1 MFENLQE
8 KLQRAFKTL
17 RGQATLTEENIDEAL
32 REIRLALLEADVNF
46 KVVKQL
52 IDQIRVKAVGQD
64 VLTALSPGE
73 QVIKI
78 VRDELVEILGRDT
91 ARMKFA
97 SQPPTV
103 ILMAGLQGSG
113 KTTTSGKLANWLKNG
128 GHRPLLVSVDV
139 YRPAAR
145 EQLKVVAQA
154 VKANIYEGEVGEA
167 TPGPRDPRAKEAR
180 REAINTGSDVLIVDT
195 AGRLH
200 IDDQLMDEMQ
210 LLKRLLNPQEILFV
224 ADAMTGQDAVN
235 SADEFHKKLSLT
247 GVVLTKMDG
256 DARGGAALSIRQVTG
271 QPIKFIGVG
280 EKYDALEPFHPD
292 RIVSRILGMGDILSL
307 IERAESQIDK
317 KKAQEMATKALTGDG
332 FSLEDFRDQL
342 RQVKKMGSMKS
353 LLGMLPSIGPFS
365 GLQKA
370 ADNVDEGQINR
381 VEAIINSMTTHE
393 RNHHE
398 VINGSRRKRIARG
411 SGTTVQ
417 EVNNLLRQY
426 AQMKKMFKQ
435 MGKTVA
441 PRTGLFHQLQG
452 QPAHGVAGIDFHHRL
467 EPAIALGCAIDEGV
481 DANRP
486 DIAGALQFRFEQRK
500 DVAIEALEAARNV
513 RRFAEQRG
521 YVRRY
526 AAAVVGRR
534 PVGPELSL
542 AVIDQAGVAAELQV
556 ARPHLQ
562 LDGEIQRALQPG
574 FDDHLSAI
582 LQGTGQPLLLCRQ
595 HL

>member
-8 KLQRAFKTL
+8 KLQRAFKSL
-17 RGQATLTEENIDEAL
+17 RGQARLTEENIDEAL

-52 IDQIRVKAVGQD
+52 IDQIRAKAVGQE

-78 VRDELVEILGRDT
+78 VRDELVEILGKDT
-91 ARMKFA
+91 ARIKFA

-103 ILMAGLQGSG
+103 VLMAGLQGSG
-113 KTTTSGKLANWLKNG
+113 KTTTSGKLANWFKAG

-154 VKANIYEGEVGEA
+154 VKSHIYEGEVGEA
-167 TPGPRDPRAKEAR
+167 NTATVERLVKEAR
-180 REAINTGSDVLIVDT
+180 REAIVSGCDVLIVDT

-210 LLKRLLNPQEILFV
+210 SLKKLLNPSEILFV
-224 ADAMTGQDAVN
+224 ADAMTGQDAVR
-235 SADEFHKKLSLT
+235 SAEEFHKKLSLT

-353 LLGMLPSIGPFS
+353 LMGMLPSIGPFS

-370 ADNVDEGQINR
+370 ADNVDEKQINR
-381 VEAIINSMTTHE
+381 VEAIINSMTSHE

-411 SGTTVQ
+411 SGTSVQ

-435 MGKTVA
+435 MGKPSFA
-441 PRTGLFHQLQG
+441 RRL
-452 QPAHGVAGIDFHHRL
+452 AGMKL
-467 EPAIALGCAIDEGV
+467 
-481 DANRP
+481 
-486 DIAGALQFRFEQRK
+486 
-500 DVAIEALEAARNV
+500 
-513 RRFAEQRG
+513 
-521 YVRRY
+521 
-526 AAAVVGRR
+526 
-534 PVGPELSL
+534 
-542 AVIDQAGVAAELQV
+542 
-556 ARPHLQ
+556 
-562 LDGEIQRALQPG
+562 PG
-574 FDDHLSAI
+574 M
-582 LQGTGQPLLLCRQ
+582 
-595 HL
+595 

>member
-8 KLQRAFKTL
+8 KLQRAFKSL
-17 RGQATLTEENIDEAL
+17 RGQAKLTEENIDEAL

-52 IDQIRVKAVGQD
+52 IDQIRAKAVGQE

-78 VRDELVEILGRDT
+78 VRDELVEILGKDT

-103 ILMAGLQGSG
+103 VLMAGLQGSG
-113 KTTTSGKLANWLKNG
+113 KTTTSGKLANWFKVG

-154 VKANIYEGEVGEA
+154 VKSHIYEGEVGEA
-167 TPGPRDPRAKEAR
+167 NTATVERLVKEAR
-180 REAINTGSDVLIVDT
+180 REAVVSGCDVLIVDT

-210 LLKRLLNPQEILFV
+210 SLKKLLNPSEILFV
-224 ADAMTGQDAVN
+224 ADAMTGQDAVR
-235 SADEFHKKLSLT
+235 SAEEFHKKLSLT

-342 RQVKKMGSMKS
+342 RQVKKMGSMKNLMS
-353 LLGMLPSIGPFS
+353 MLPSIGPFS

-370 ADNVDEGQINR
+370 ADNVDEKQINR
-381 VEAIINSMTTHE
+381 VEAIINSMTSHE

-411 SGTTVQ
+411 SGTSVQ

-435 MGKTVA
+435 MGKPSFA
-441 PRTGLFHQLQG
+441 RRL
-452 QPAHGVAGIDFHHRL
+452 AGMKL
-467 EPAIALGCAIDEGV
+467 
-481 DANRP
+481 
-486 DIAGALQFRFEQRK
+486 
-500 DVAIEALEAARNV
+500 
-513 RRFAEQRG
+513 
-521 YVRRY
+521 
-526 AAAVVGRR
+526 
-534 PVGPELSL
+534 
-542 AVIDQAGVAAELQV
+542 
-556 ARPHLQ
+556 
-562 LDGEIQRALQPG
+562 PG
-574 FDDHLSAI
+574 M
-582 LQGTGQPLLLCRQ
+582 
-595 HL
+595 

>member
-8 KLQRAFKTL
+8 KLQRAFKSL
-17 RGQATLTEENIDEAL
+17 RGQAVLNEENIAEAMKQ
-32 REIRLALLEADVNF
+32 IRLALLEADVNF
-46 KVVKQL
+46 KVVKDL
-52 IDQIRVKAVGQD
+52 IDRIQAKAVGQE

-78 VRDELVEILGRDT
+78 VRDELVETLGKDT
-91 ARMKFA
+91 ARLKFA

-103 ILMAGLQGSG
+103 VLMAGLQGSG

-145 EQLKVVAQA
+145 EQLKVVAA
-154 VKANIYEGEVGEA
+154 AIKANLYEGEVGEA
-167 TPGPRDPRAKEAR
+167 GVDANTATVERLAKEAR
-180 REAINTGSDVLIVDT
+180 REAINTGCDVLIVDT

-210 LLKRLLNPQEILFV
+210 SLKRLLNPQEILFV
-224 ADAMTGQDAVN
+224 ADAMTGQDAVR
-235 SADEFHKKLSLT
+235 SADEFHKKLTLT
-247 GVVLTKMDG
+247 GVILTKMDG

-307 IERAESQIDK
+307 IEKAESQIDK
-317 KKAQEMATKALTGDG
+317 KKAQDLATKALTGDG

-342 RQVKKMGSMKS
+342 RQVRKMGSLQS
-353 LLGMLPSIGPFS
+353 LIGMLPSVGAFS

-370 ADNVDEGQINR
+370 ADKVDEKQINR
-381 VEAIINSMTTHE
+381 VEAIINSMTGYE

-398 VINGSRRKRIARG
+398 AINGSRRKRIARG
-411 SGTTVQ
+411 SGTSVQ

-435 MGKTVA
+435 MGKPSFA
-441 PRTGLFHQLQG
+441 RRM
-452 QPAHGVAGIDFHHRL
+452 AGMKF
-467 EPAIALGCAIDEGV
+467 
-481 DANRP
+481 
-486 DIAGALQFRFEQRK
+486 
-500 DVAIEALEAARNV
+500 
-513 RRFAEQRG
+513 
-521 YVRRY
+521 
-526 AAAVVGRR
+526 
-534 PVGPELSL
+534 
-542 AVIDQAGVAAELQV
+542 
-556 ARPHLQ
+556 
-562 LDGEIQRALQPG
+562 PG
-574 FDDHLSAI
+574 M
-582 LQGTGQPLLLCRQ
+582 
-595 HL
+595 

>member
-8 KLQRAFKTL
+8 KLQRAFKSL
-17 RGQATLTEENIDEAL
+17 RGQAKLSEENIAEAL

-46 KVVKQL
+46 KVVKEL
-52 IDQIRVKAVGQD
+52 IDRIQAKAVGQE

-78 VRDELVEILGRDT
+78 VRDELVETLGHDT

-113 KTTTSGKLANWLKNG
+113 KTTTSGKLAHWLKNG

-145 EQLKVVAQA
+145 EQLKIVAQA
-154 VKANIYEGEVGEA
+154 VKSNIYEGEAGEA
-167 TPGPRDPRAKEAR
+167 NTATVERLVKEAR
-180 REAINTGSDVLIVDT
+180 REAVVSGCDVLIVDT

-200 IDDQLMDEMQ
+200 IDDQLMEEMQ
-210 LLKRLLNPQEILFV
+210 SLKKLLNPSEILFV
-224 ADAMTGQDAVN
+224 ADAMTGQDAVR
-235 SADEFHKKLSLT
+235 SADEFHKRLSLT

-307 IERAESQIDK
+307 IERAEQQIDK
-317 KKAQEMATKALTGDG
+317 KKAEEMATKALTGDG

-353 LLGMLPSIGPFS
+353 LIGMLPSIGPFS

-370 ADNVDEGQINR
+370 ADNVDEKQINR
-381 VEAIINSMTTHE
+381 VEAIISSMTMHE

-411 SGTTVQ
+411 SGTSVQ

-435 MGKTVA
+435 MGKPSFA
-441 PRTGLFHQLQG
+441 RRL
-452 QPAHGVAGIDFHHRL
+452 AGMKL
-467 EPAIALGCAIDEGV
+467 
-481 DANRP
+481 
-486 DIAGALQFRFEQRK
+486 
-500 DVAIEALEAARNV
+500 
-513 RRFAEQRG
+513 
-521 YVRRY
+521 
-526 AAAVVGRR
+526 
-534 PVGPELSL
+534 
-542 AVIDQAGVAAELQV
+542 
-556 ARPHLQ
+556 
-562 LDGEIQRALQPG
+562 PG
-574 FDDHLSAI
+574 M
-582 LQGTGQPLLLCRQ
+582 
-595 HL
+595 

>member
-17 RGQATLTEENIDEAL
+17 RGQAVMNEENIDEAL
-32 REIRLALLEADVNF
+32 KEIRLALLEADVNF
-46 KVVKQL
+46 KVVKDL
-52 IDQIRVKAVGQD
+52 IDRIRAKSVGQQ
-64 VLTALSPGE
+64 VMTALSPGE

-78 VRDELVEILGRDT
+78 LRDELVETLGRDT
-91 ARMKFA
+91 AKLKFA

-103 ILMAGLQGSG
+103 VLMAGLQGSG

-154 VKANIYEGEVGEA
+154 IKANIYEGQVGEA
-167 TPGPRDPRAKEAR
+167 NTATVERLAKEAR

-200 IDDQLMDEMQ
+200 IDDQLMEEMQ
-210 LLKRLLNPQEILFV
+210 SLKRLLNPQEILFV
-224 ADAMTGQDAVN
+224 ADAMTGQDAVR

-307 IERAESQIDK
+307 IEKAEQNVDQ
-317 KKAQEMATKALTGDG
+317 KKAQEFAQKALGGGG

-342 RQVKKMGSMKS
+342 RQVKKLGSMQNII
-353 LLGMLPSIGPFS
+353 GMLPSIGPFS

-370 ADNVDEGQINR
+370 ADRVDEKQITR
-381 VEAIINSMTTHE
+381 VESIINSMTQPG
-393 RNHHE
+393 RLHHE
-398 VINGSRRKRIARG
+398 VTKGSRRKRIARG

-426 AQMKKMFKQ
+426 AQMRKMFKQ
-435 MGKTVA
+435 MGKGSFA
-441 PRTGLFHQLQG
+441 RRMM
-452 QPAHGVAGIDFHHRL
+452 AG
-467 EPAIALGCAIDEGV
+467 
-481 DANRP
+481 
-486 DIAGALQFRFEQRK
+486 
-500 DVAIEALEAARNV
+500 
-513 RRFAEQRG
+513 
-521 YVRRY
+521 
-526 AAAVVGRR
+526 
-534 PVGPELSL
+534 
-542 AVIDQAGVAAELQV
+542 
-556 ARPHLQ
+556 
-562 LDGEIQRALQPG
+562 
-574 FDDHLSAI
+574 
-582 LQGTGQPLLLCRQ
+582 
-595 HL
+595 

>member
-1 MFENLQE
+1 MFENLSE

-17 RGQATLTEENIDEAL
+17 RGEAVLNEENIQEAM
-32 REIRLALLEADVNF
+32 RQIRLALLEADVNF

-52 IDQIRVKAVGQD
+52 IDQIQAKAVGQE
-64 VLTALSPGE
+64 VMTALSPGE

-78 VRDELVEILGRDT
+78 VRDELVAVLGQET

-103 ILMAGLQGSG
+103 VLMAGLQGSG

-145 EQLKVVAQA
+145 EQLKIVAQA
-154 VKANIYEGEVGEA
+154 IKANLYEGQVGEA
-167 TPGPRDPRAKEAR
+167 NTATVERLAKEAR
-180 REAINTGSDVLIVDT
+180 KEAVISGCDVLIVDT

-210 LLKRLLNPQEILFV
+210 SLKRMLNPQEILFV
-224 ADAMTGQDAVN
+224 ADSMTGQDAVK
-235 SADEFHKKLSLT
+235 SADEFHKKLTLT
-247 GVVLTKMDG
+247 GVILTKMDG

-307 IERAESQIDK
+307 IEKAESQIDK

-353 LLGMLPSIGPFS
+353 IMKMLPSVGPFAGMS
-365 GLQKA
+365 QA
-370 ADNVDEGQINR
+370 IDNVDEGQFTR
-381 VEAIINSMTTHE
+381 VESIINSMMKKERVDHE
-393 RNHHE
+393 I
-398 VINGSRRKRIARG
+398 INGNRRKRIARG
-411 SGTTVQ
+411 SGTSVQ

-426 AQMKKMFKQ
+426 AQMRKMFKQ
-435 MGKTVA
+435 IGKA
-441 PRTGLFHQLQG
+441 SFARKL
-452 QPAHGVAGIDFHHRL
+452 AGMKL
-467 EPAIALGCAIDEGV
+467 
-481 DANRP
+481 
-486 DIAGALQFRFEQRK
+486 
-500 DVAIEALEAARNV
+500 
-513 RRFAEQRG
+513 
-521 YVRRY
+521 
-526 AAAVVGRR
+526 
-534 PVGPELSL
+534 
-542 AVIDQAGVAAELQV
+542 
-556 ARPHLQ
+556 
-562 LDGEIQRALQPG
+562 PG
-574 FDDHLSAI
+574 M
-582 LQGTGQPLLLCRQ
+582 
-595 HL
+595 